1 MGWIQSKPV
10 RTIMRWQL
18 IVTVVMVLI
27 LAPLWGFHGALSAFL
42 GGVVSIVAAAAFA
55 AIVSRYHGA
64 SISGALKTA
73 LRAEAV
79 KIITMIALLWL
90 VLTFYK
96 DVVAVGF
103 IGTFAITVLV
113 FGMALFVRDDT
124 RVVPQIK

>member
-27 LAPLWGFHGALSAFL
+27 LAPLWGLHGALSAFL

-55 AIVSRYHGA
+55 AIVSRYHGS

-79 KIITMIALLWL
+79 KIMTMVALLWL

-96 DVVAVGF
+96 DVVAAGF

-113 FGMALFVRDDT
+113 FGMALFVPDDT

>member
-27 LAPLWGFHGALSAFL
+27 LAPLWGLHGALSAFL
-42 GGVVSIVAAAAFA
+42 GGVVSIAAAAAFA
-55 AIVSRYHGA
+55 AIVSRYHGS

-79 KIITMIALLWL
+79 KIMTMVALLWL

-113 FGMALFVRDDT
+113 FGMALFVPDDT